1 MKESFSLLVFLSGL
15 SLIIVG
21 ISFYWTGGPASAGK
35 LAVASGIWLK
45 LFWANMLQE
54 EQIKR

>member
-1 MKESFSLLVFLSGL
+1 MKEAFSLIIFLSGL
-15 SLIIVG
+15 SLIIIG
-21 ISFYWTGGPASAGK
+21 ISFYWTEGPASASK

-45 LFWANMLQE
+45 FYWASMLQE